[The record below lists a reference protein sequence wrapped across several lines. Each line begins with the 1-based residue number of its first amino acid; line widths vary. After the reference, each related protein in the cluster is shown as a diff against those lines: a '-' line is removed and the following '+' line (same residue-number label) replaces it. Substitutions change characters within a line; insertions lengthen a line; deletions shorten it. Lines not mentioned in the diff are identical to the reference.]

1 MHGDGDEISMQIR
14 SPKAMKKDPGIDNNE
29 LQSIIKEKYATPKDK
44 VIESSIFQESSS
56 KVKFDNLNTESKNM
70 AYKSMEQFLN

>member
-1 MHGDGDEISMQIR
+1 MHGDGDTISMQIR
-14 SPKAMKKDPGIDNNE
+14 SPKAMKKDTGIDNNE

-44 VIESSIFQESSS
+44 VVESSIFQESSS

>member
-1 MHGDGDEISMQIR
+1 
-14 SPKAMKKDPGIDNNE
+14 MKKDPGIDNNE